1 MMWNPEIP
9 TQFVVANDDDKNP
22 TINIWDLRSPDYPVA
37 TFNDIHYSGILSFS
51 WCLSD
56 PSLVVSSGKDNRTVI
71 TNFKTGEQVME
82 FPTQSKYTDL
92 KWSNHLN
99 GKISAMDQDGCSSV
113 LSFEPEGLFTNPGR
127 PYSTPN
133 ISTSTNEPYMPKWS
147 QPRCGARFG
156 FGNKLVTFDQKSQG
170 LVKVHHVSSNPSLA
184 QRV

>member
-22 TINIWDLRSPDYPVA
+22 SINIWDLRSPDYPVA
-37 TFNDIHYSGILSFS
+37 TFNDSHYSGILSFS

-82 FPTQSKYTDL
+82 FPTQRKYSNI

-99 GKISAMDQDGCSSV
+99 GKISAMDEEGSSTV

-133 ISTSTNEPYMPKWS
+133 ISAQTNEPYMPKWS

-170 LVKVHHVSSNPSLA
+170 LIKVHHLSSNPSLS
-184 QRV
+184 